1 MSFIEICCKLWSC
14 TVLLLLVGVVGLYCS
29 LVCVKCIV
37 ASMIHII
44 VVVCAEVVLE
54 MRRGGEL
61 RGRCSLPDHVLT
73 FSWGRGACSELDVH
87 QSKQTMWCK
96 GGKRLV

>member
-14 TVLLLLVGVVGLYCS
+14 TVLLLVGVVSLYCS
-29 LVCVKCIV
+29 LVCVECIV

-44 VVVCAEVVLE
+44 AVVCAEVVLE

-61 RGRCSLPDHVLT
+61 
-73 FSWGRGACSELDVH
+73 
-87 QSKQTMWCK
+87 
-96 GGKRLV
+96 

>member
-1 MSFIEICCKLWSC
+1 MVVYCF
-14 TVLLLLVGVVGLYCS
+14 VGGGGVVGLYCS
-29 LVCVKCIV
+29 LVCVECIV

-61 RGRCSLPDHVLT
+61 
-73 FSWGRGACSELDVH
+73 
-87 QSKQTMWCK
+87 
-96 GGKRLV
+96 